1 MHKSRTCINEIISC
15 AWPPR
20 SKGGFSLLVR
30 MADMKNII
38 LNHIDV
44 LRYEEELYDACSEN
58 AICEKPENL

>member
-1 MHKSRTCINEIISC
+1 
-15 AWPPR
+15 
-20 SKGGFSLLVR
+20 

-44 LRYEEELYDACSEN
+44 LRYEEELYAACSEK